1 MQNVRSLELL
11 CHVLFGCHVR
21 FKRQNLMAGLLV
33 ICCLAGLLRG
43 ADASQGDRDAAFQ
56 SCVSSCQAE
65 GCVRLPVDKQ
75 AKLGSNSI
83 ACDAACPERNGLE
96 VPWALQAMRWSC
108 ADDCKCVHLS

>member
-1 MQNVRSLELL
+1 MVLEKMCLEN
-11 CHVLFGCHVR
+11 CVQAA
-21 FKRQNLMAGLLV
+21 KSSMAKLLV
-33 ICCLAGLLRG
+33 ICCLALLRG
-43 ADASQGDRDAAFQ
+43 TAASQGDRDAAFQ
-56 SCVSSCQAE
+56 SCISSCQAE